1 MSTRSPRSSTEGR
14 LLAAAVLAAALCLA
28 PGVGRAEERTPDEIR
43 ERARSVLDNGYQK
56 DLPGAEEGP
65 GGSGSRR
72 SGRNAPPG
80 DGGSFSDVMAPAA
93 NAFSYL
99 SFVILIVMA
108 AVALVLLVVWIAR
121 NLPSVRSKEI
131 PAPGQDGP
139 APERPERELG
149 LSIRDAERLASEG
162 RWSEAVHALLL
173 AAVGRLCTRFSVPQ
187 AKSRTS
193 RELYRL
199 LPLQGEV
206 REAFAGLVR
215 TVEVSLFG
223 GAELGPE
230 DYQSSLERFR
240 RIEGSH

>member
-1 MSTRSPRSSTEGR
+1 MWTRSPRFSTEGW
-14 LLAAAVLAAALCLA
+14 LLAAAVLAAGLCLA
-28 PGVGRAEERTPDEIR
+28 PEAGRAQERTPDEIR
-43 ERARSVLDNGYQK
+43 ERARSVLDRGYQK
-56 DLPGAEEGP
+56 DLPGAEEGS
-65 GGSGSRR
+65 GGSGGRR
-72 SGRNAPPG
+72 SGRLDPPG
-80 DGGSFSDVMAPAA
+80 DGGSFSDVMVPAA
-93 NAFSYL
+93 GAFSFL
-99 SFVILIVMA
+99 FFVLLIVMA
-108 AVALVLLVVWIAR
+108 VVVLVLLVVWIAR
-121 NLPSVRSKEI
+121 SLSSSRSEEK

-139 APERPERELG
+139 APERPQREMGPSL
-149 LSIRDAERLASEG
+149 RDAERLASEG

>member
-14 LLAAAVLAAALCLA
+14 LLAAVLAAALCLA
-28 PGVGRAEERTPDEIR
+28 PGFGRAEERTPDEIR
-43 ERARSVLDNGYQK
+43 ESARSILEQGYQK
-56 DLPGAEEGP
+56 ELPGAEAGP
-65 GGSGSRR
+65 ED
-72 SGRNAPPG
+72 SGRSAPPR
-80 DGGSFSDVMAPAA
+80 DGGFSGVMVPAVGA
-93 NAFSYL
+93 L
-99 SFVILIVMA
+99 SFLSLVVLVVLA
-108 AVALVLLVVWIAR
+108 VVAVALLAVWIAR
-121 NLPSVRSKEI
+121 NLPSARAKAE

-139 APERPERELG
+139 APERPEREAGPSL
-149 LSIRDAERLASEG
+149 RDAERLAAEG

-187 AKSRTS
+187 ARSRTS

-199 LPLQGEV
+199 LPLQGEA

-223 GAELGPE
+223 GTELGPE

-240 RIEGSH
+240 RIEGSR